1 MRFSKEVLG
10 LFYTIF
16 QKLSIY
22 FHACAWGK
30 AYWRMLLRLRVRRSR
45 LQRFGTVGSRLGVG
59 LLFLVAIRH
68 LYYGFKLSS
77 ADAKF
82 RAVKSSAQSLRA
94 MQDSAGL
101 SECFA
106 LLADRKDPGSDL
118 CIRANNF
125 LSLLHAAGLVIPLPP
140 GGNLFKRHGI
150 CAGACFIATNV
161 RDAQQVMPN
170 YIYHLVLTVGS
181 LTHYANPVF
190 VSVYESGSKDRT
202 ADWLQVLGDV
212 LDALSVPHRL
222 ELGGNIQR
230 EKGEERIKFLARV
243 RSAALVPLFEQ
254 CNATGQ
260 FCAPS
265 SDKSNSSGRI
275 IFLNDVLFSAADIVR
290 LLQYP
295 ADLVCGLDLGMAAEP
310 DMTEQEHQATVAAY
324 LRAKWLMPRYL
335 AVQFSR
341 LSFLS
346 KRWRKYH
353 HEHEP
358 LFRDFGPLFFY
369 DKWVA
374 RDISGRMF
382 TNRSPYVV
390 YQPSVDRVTGGRPVR
405 VHCCWNGL
413 AVINAEPFVQKV
425 LDFRE
430 HREGECAA
438 SECSLLCDDMWRLGY
453 DNIIM
458 DPNVRVTY
466 DLAGVKKLFHALS
479 TELPLGAPGLAYSPF
494 RQEEVRDVM
503 SLPKHDDISRE
514 SSNSDGHRTR
524 EVDCCDLKKGADM
537 VEFRDPGVC
546 HTSVLTLN

>member
-1 MRFSKEVLG
+1 
-10 LFYTIF
+10 
-16 QKLSIY
+16 
-22 FHACAWGK
+22 
-30 AYWRMLLRLRVRRSR
+30 MLLRFRVRRSR
-45 LQRFGTVGSRLGVG
+45 LQRLGAAGSRIGVV

-68 LYYGFKLSS
+68 LYQGGKLSS
-77 ADAKF
+77 ADANF
-82 RAVKSSAQSLRA
+82 RAVKASAQSLSTI
-94 MQDSAGL
+94 QDSAGL
-101 SECFA
+101 RECFA
-106 LLADRKDPGSDL
+106 LLADRKDAGSDL

-125 LSLLHAAGLVIPLPP
+125 LSRLHAAGLNIPLPP
-140 GGNLFKRHGI
+140 GGNVFERHGI
-150 CAGACFIATNV
+150 CAGACFIATNL
-161 RDAQQVMPN
+161 RDAEQVMPN
-170 YIYHLVLTVGS
+170 YIYHLLLTVGL
-181 LTHYANPVF
+181 LTHYGNPAF

-222 ELGGNIQR
+222 ELGGSIQR
-230 EKGEERIKFLARV
+230 EKGEDRIHFLARV

-265 SDKSNSSGRI
+265 NDKSNSSGRI
-275 IFLNDVLFSAADIVR
+275 IFLNDVLFSAADIMR

-310 DMTEQEHQATVAAY
+310 DMTEQEHHATVAAY
-324 LRAKWLMPRYL
+324 LHAKWLMPQHL
-335 AVQFSR
+335 AIQFTR
-341 LSFLS
+341 LSLLS
-346 KRWRKYH
+346 KWWRKYH
-353 HEHEP
+353 HKRKP
-358 LFRDFGPLFFY
+358 LLREFGPLFFY

-390 YQPSVDRVTGGRPVR
+390 YQPSVDRVTAGRPVR

-413 AVINAEPFVQKV
+413 AIINAEPFVRKV
-425 LDFRE
+425 LGFRE

-453 DNIIM
+453 DNMVM

-466 DLAGVKKLFHALS
+466 DLAGVNKLFHAFS
-479 TELPLGAPGLAYSPF
+479 SELPLGAPGLVYIPF

-514 SSNSDGHRTR
+514 SSNPDGHRTR
-524 EVDCCDLKKGADM
+524 EVDCCDLKKGANM

-546 HTSVLTLN
+546 HTSVVTLN